1 MQTEII
7 LPGRPITK
15 KNSQQIIINRRT
27 RKPQVV
33 QSEQYQ
39 RYETECLWRLKQY
52 RGPSF
57 RDSKLHISCKY
68 WMPNNRSWPDLIGLM
83 QASWDILEEAG
94 IIDNDR
100 NVVNPD
106 GSRIMGVDRENP
118 RAEIF
123 IEEEE
128 NG

>member
-27 RKPQVV
+27 GKPQVV
-33 QSEQYQ
+33 QSEQYL

-52 RGPSF
+52 RGPRF
-57 RDSKLHISCKY
+57 RGEKLHVKCKY
-68 WMPNNRSWPDLIGLM
+68 YMPDRRSWPDLIGLM
-83 QASWDILEEAG
+83 QASWDILEKSG

-100 NVVNPD
+100 NIVNPD

-123 IEEEE
+123 IEEE
-128 NG
+128 